1 LKEKDRHQTKPALS
15 LLLLKI
21 GAKRGVISLDQ
32 TSIVLLTSI
41 VVFQITPFIG
51 SADTNMSQGNNPA
64 STFSA
69 TTSYTVCTCD
79 NFSLDGALGLV
90 CSTCHCTPRPSQ
102 VVDAQVR
109 RDVRV
114 AAANN
119 ERDQVNDQ
127 YNAALAQLEVAR
139 VTIAQL
145 RDAAISQQR
154 HMYQDAVRAY
164 ENAAA
169 DRDRVMDQR
178 DAVMSKLS
186 AANARIKNLEQQ
198 RLLLLL
204 DLRSLSIPDSS

>member
-1 LKEKDRHQTKPALS
+1 
-15 LLLLKI
+15 
-21 GAKRGVISLDQ
+21 
-32 TSIVLLTSI
+32 
-41 VVFQITPFIG
+41 
-51 SADTNMSQGNNPA
+51 
-64 STFSA
+64 
-69 TTSYTVCTCD
+69 
-79 NFSLDGALGLV
+79 
-90 CSTCHCTPRPSQ
+90 
-102 VVDAQVR
+102 
-109 RDVRV
+109 V

-139 VTIAQL
+139 VTISQL

-154 HMYQDAVRAY
+154 HKYHDAVRAY

-198 RLLLLL
+198 VQLLLL